1 MPTQSDIFTEI
12 KNRIL
17 MMKDIEDEK
26 ITPES
31 SFVSLEFDSLDYVEI
46 QVFVLE
52 AYGIVL
58 KAELF
63 SNHSISTLNELT
75 DYLKSKL

>member
-1 MPTQSDIFTEI
+1 MPTQNDIFTKI

-17 MMKDIEDEK
+17 VMKDIEEGE

-31 SFVSLEFDSLDYVEI
+31 SFVSLKFDSLDYVEI

-52 AYGIVL
+52 MYGISI

-63 SNHSISTLNELT
+63 SNHSILTLNELT
-75 DYLKSKL
+75 NYIESNL

>member
-1 MPTQSDIFTEI
+1 MPTQSDIFTEV

-17 MMKDIEDEK
+17 MMKDIEETE

-31 SFVSLEFDSLDYVEI
+31 SFVSLKFDSLDYVEI
-46 QVFVLE
+46 QVFILE
-52 AYGIVL
+52 IYRISI

-63 SNHSISTLNELT
+63 SNHSILTLNELT
-75 DYLKSKL
+75 HYVKSQL

>member
-1 MPTQSDIFTEI
+1 MPTQSDIFTAI

-17 MMKDIEDEK
+17 MMKDIEEEE

-31 SFVSLEFDSLDYVEI
+31 YFVSLKFDSLDYVEI

-52 AYGIVL
+52 TYGIML

-63 SNHSISTLNELT
+63 SDHSISTLDELT
-75 DYLKSKL
+75 NYVKSKL

>member
-1 MPTQSDIFTEI
+1 MPTQSDIFTAI

-17 MMKDIEDEK
+17 MMKDIEEEE

-31 SFVSLEFDSLDYVEI
+31 YFISLKFDSLDYVEI

-52 AYGIVL
+52 TYGIML

-63 SNHSISTLNELT
+63 SDHSISTLDELT
-75 DYLKSKL
+75 NYVKSKL